1 MRNIILMCTKLKTT
15 FTGNIL
21 QLFSSSDKAL
31 GHSVM
36 LCPPCDD
43 DDNSVQVTDRA
54 DWSQFRYEEALNGHS
69 PIVVLV
75 IRFPNRMD
83 SKSEE
88 RR

>member
-54 DWSQFRYEEALNGHS
+54 DWSQVRRGIEWS
-69 PIVVLV
+69 
-75 IRFPNRMD
+75 FPD
-83 SKSEE
+83 SCTCNKIPQSDG
-88 RR
+88 